1 MSTAGASFSVRFV
14 RNGDQIVITRD
25 VVNSAGQGAALFQ
38 VVDSK
43 SGTPIPDW
51 TVAANQPIIRIG
63 IRSSAGYPVEMT
75 GVVWKYNG
83 TAITFA
89 SAFTTSWQ
97 TCTNHDA
104 SFQGRIN
111 TINGREYYELKIIKN
126 LATAT
131 TIANRQIDYAVS
143 YASNGLTDTIDGS
156 AEIIIQAGGASS
168 HILQITADRV
178 EIDATNSTA
187 TLTAVGMY
195 GSEAI
200 TIGQNGYTIK
210 WYNNGVE
217 ISGQTAATLTV
228 TRSMVEGGNLFQ
240 ATLFLNNNPVAYDS
254 QRINDIADEYQ
265 IVCTPKTGTG
275 YEGNTGYLAPGQNA
289 YWAVKLYRN
298 NAQYAGTINYT
309 WKVFNALNVQT
320 GTGSGTATSGADY
333 IVTVTPSM
341 AVVGEGSGSYYA
353 DCDIVITAEF

>member
-38 VVDSK
+38 VVDK
-43 SGTPIPDW
+43 DSGTPTPDW
-51 TVAANQPIIRIG
+51 TVAANQPIIRLG
-63 IRSSAGYPVEMT
+63 VRSSAGYPVEIT
-75 GVVWKYNG
+75 GVTWKYNG
-83 TAITFA
+83 TAINFPTL
-89 SAFTTSWQ
+89 TTNWQ
-97 TCTNHDA
+97 TCTNQDG
-104 SFQGRIN
+104 SFQARIN
-111 TINGREYYELKIIKN
+111 TIDGREYYELKIIKN
-126 LATAT
+126 LASAS
-131 TIANRQIDYAVS
+131 TIANRQIDYAVG

-168 HILQITADRV
+168 HILQITANRV
-178 EIDATNSTA
+178 EIDATHDTA
-187 TLTAVGMY
+187 TLTAVAQY
-195 GSEAI
+195 GVEPI

-240 ATLFLNNNPVAYDS
+240 ATLFKNGNPVAYDS

-265 IVCTPKTGTG
+265 IISTPKTGSG

-289 YWAVKLYRN
+289 YWSVKLYRN
-298 NAQYAGTINYT
+298 NSQYAGNISYT
-309 WKVFNALNVQT
+309 WKVYNALNVQT
-320 GTGSGTATSGADY
+320 GSGSGSASSGSDY
-333 IVTVTPSM
+333 VITVTPAM